1 MRVINSIESST
12 KIGLFGEFFATPV
25 VAALSGLDN
34 IRPNGMVEVAKGTA
48 AAGAVMWSG
57 IGNEQDISG
66 VLSPWCLLC
75 SLWSY

>member
-1 MRVINSIESST
+1 
-12 KIGLFGEFFATPV
+12 
-25 VAALSGLDN
+25 
-34 IRPNGMVEVAKGTA
+34 MVEVAKGTA